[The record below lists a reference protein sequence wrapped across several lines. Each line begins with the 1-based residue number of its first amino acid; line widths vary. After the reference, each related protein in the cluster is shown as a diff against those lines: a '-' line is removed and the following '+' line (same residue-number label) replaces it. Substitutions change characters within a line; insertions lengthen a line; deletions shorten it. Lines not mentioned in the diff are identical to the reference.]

1 MQGGQPEGWRWGLA
15 VMLLLAG
22 CAAQEH
28 RPLPKA
34 QGEASWK
41 QVTKPGTVRYS
52 LALGQVASGAAPFQ
66 RVAPIYPPSQ
76 LASCPTRVEV
86 QGLLIVDA
94 RGHVSAVR
102 VADASA
108 ADPAGRTFIDAVR
121 TAARQWRFT
130 PLHIDQWAADA
141 SGNSHLVDRE
151 TRPFSLSYRFR
162 FTCRA
167 GHATVSTRSAGG
179 GQ

>member
-1 MQGGQPEGWRWGLA
+1 MQGQPEGLRWGLV

-22 CAAQEH
+22 CAAPEH
-28 RPLPKA
+28 RPPAKA
-34 QGEASWK
+34 QGEASW
-41 QVTKPGTVRYS
+41 QLVTTPGMARYP
-52 LALGQVASGAAPFQ
+52 LALGQVASGAEPFQ
-66 RVAPIYPPSQ
+66 RVAPLYPPSQ
-76 LASCPTRVEV
+76 LASCPAPVEV
-86 QGLLIVDA
+86 QALMIVDA

-102 VADASA
+102 VADAATADA
-108 ADPAGRTFIDAVR
+108 ARRAFIAAVR
-121 TAARQWRFT
+121 TAARQWQFT

-162 FTCRA
+162 FACRA
-167 GHATVSTRSAGG
+167 GHVTVSTRDAKG